1 MKKLLI
7 SSLFWLSPTVV
18 LADPLQVLASF
29 SIVGNLVQEIG
40 GERVNVTTLV
50 GADQDA
56 HVYQPA
62 PQDVKK
68 LNRASVFVVN
78 GLGFEGWVS
87 RLAKSSGFKGKTVI
101 ASAGIAPQNN
111 PAGQGEHGHSGQDPH
126 AWHNPQNVKVYV
138 RNIAAALTQADP
150 SGKDYYAQRLTR
162 YAQQLD
168 EADTF
173 ARAQFER
180 IPRARRQVV
189 TSHEAFAYLAQ
200 HYQIRFIAPQGIS
213 TDAEASAKGVAQL
226 VRQVRHEKI
235 KAVFVENMTDSRLVA
250 QLSREAGVT
259 VGGKL
264 YADALSAPGTAADTY
279 LKFFR
284 YNVTT
289 LMGGLNQN

>member
-1 MKKLLI
+1 M
-7 SSLFWLSPTVV
+7 
-18 LADPLQVLASF
+18 
-29 SIVGNLVQEIG
+29 
-40 GERVNVTTLV
+40 
-50 GADQDA
+50 
-56 HVYQPA
+56 
-62 PQDVKK
+62 
-68 LNRASVFVVN
+68 
-78 GLGFEGWVS
+78 
-87 RLAKSSGFKGKTVI
+87 
-101 ASAGIAPQNN
+101 
-111 PAGQGEHGHSGQDPH
+111 
-126 AWHNPQNVKVYV
+126 
-138 RNIAAALTQADP
+138 
-150 SGKDYYAQRLTR
+150 
-162 YAQQLD
+162 
-168 EADTF
+168 
-173 ARAQFER
+173 
-180 IPRARRQVV
+180 V

>member
-1 MKKLLI
+1 M
-7 SSLFWLSPTVV
+7 
-18 LADPLQVLASF
+18 
-29 SIVGNLVQEIG
+29 
-40 GERVNVTTLV
+40 
-50 GADQDA
+50 
-56 HVYQPA
+56 
-62 PQDVKK
+62 
-68 LNRASVFVVN
+68 FVVN

-150 SGKDYYAQRLTR
+150 SGKDYYTQRLTR